1 MGGEKENG
9 ALDTTVSVEEDGSVN
24 EKAGLLVPNENPD
37 ALVVTGTKLGMIGV
51 PKPVGAVVDL
61 VGVTPNAEVETGAVT
76 AVDAEEKLKAGAACA
91 ADEVGTPN
99 FIPAN
104 ELAAVVG
111 VAEKENPVLAGVVV
125 EGVILK
131 PEAGA
136 VDVAGGMPNFIWM
149 AGVVDGAA
157 TSPGLSVSHA
167 THLITP
173 AELLT

>member
-61 VGVTPNAEVETGAVT
+61 VGVTPNAGVETGAVT
-76 AVDAEEKLKAGAACA
+76 AVDAEEKLKAGTACA
-91 ADEVGTPN
+91 TDEVGTPN
-99 FIPAN
+99 LIPAN

-125 EGVILK
+125 VE
-131 PEAGA
+131 
-136 VDVAGGMPNFIWM
+136 
-149 AGVVDGAA
+149 
-157 TSPGLSVSHA
+157 
-167 THLITP
+167 
-173 AELLT
+173 